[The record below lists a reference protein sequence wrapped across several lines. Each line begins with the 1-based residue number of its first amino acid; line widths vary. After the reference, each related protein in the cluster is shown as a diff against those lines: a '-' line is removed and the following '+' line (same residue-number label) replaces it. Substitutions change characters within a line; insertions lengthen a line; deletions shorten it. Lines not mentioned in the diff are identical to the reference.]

1 MQQGVFLNNNF
12 LSHFILSYHK
22 HCSVSSPPP
31 LFILVILPP
40 LKPPIRDPQVWIEDL
55 QMIGFCG
62 SLPRQ
67 HQKEMK
73 LGDFSP
79 KDLVKVK
86 YMSALLDGTLRL
98 LVTMSELVAPGAVR

>member
-1 MQQGVFLNNNF
+1 
-12 LSHFILSYHK
+12 
-22 HCSVSSPPP
+22 
-31 LFILVILPP
+31 
-40 LKPPIRDPQVWIEDL
+40 
-55 QMIGFCG
+55 MIGFCG

-86 YMSALLDGTLRL
+86 YMSALLDGSLRL
-98 LVTMSELVAPGAVR
+98 LVTMGELVAPGAVR